1 MSLPQ
6 LPPPSHDMF
15 MRDASSTP
23 SSSRLA
29 LGAMEPSASAGTL
42 VPAAGPVRR
51 GRTPTPRPSP
61 LPLSS
66 FPSSSSSQLPVSRM
80 VDLHV
85 RYGKLECELQVAS
98 QEAAAA
104 LASRERFRLMGSEQY
119 ACAKA
124 AMYQVAEVYLEE
136 GQAQAQE
143 MMQQEQQ
150 LVSRY
155 GSVLVSEAHAYQQAQ
170 IQGNEALQQLHQE
183 AALVQWIKN
192 RAEEAF
198 AREHVVCQTLRIE
211 AAQQST
217 AMSHH
222 EQHIQELENRCLR
235 YRTQR
240 DEARRASDAAEVT
253 ARMAEERA
261 LHRHEAYNS
270 LSAAHAQLQN
280 RLAHAGF
287 EITAARDSA
296 AERASYAEMSAQVR
310 DAQDAESHAMWNL
323 D

>member
-1 MSLPQ
+1 
-6 LPPPSHDMF
+6 
-15 MRDASSTP
+15 
-23 SSSRLA
+23 
-29 LGAMEPSASAGTL
+29 
-42 VPAAGPVRR
+42 
-51 GRTPTPRPSP
+51 
-61 LPLSS
+61 
-66 FPSSSSSQLPVSRM
+66 M

-85 RYGKLECELQVAS
+85 RYGKLECELQLAS
-98 QEAAAA
+98 QEAASA
-104 LASRERFRLMGSEQY
+104 LASRDRFRILGSEQY
-119 ACAKA
+119 ACART
-124 AMYQVAEVYLEE
+124 AMYKVAEVYLEE
-136 GQAQAQE
+136 GRSQAQE

-155 GSVLVSEAHAYQQAQ
+155 GQVLVSEARACQQAQ
-170 IQGNEALQQLHQE
+170 IHGNEAVRQLHQE
-183 AALVQWIKN
+183 TALVHWIKN

-198 AREHVVCQTLRIE
+198 AREHVVCQSLRVE
-211 AAQQST
+211 AAQHST
-217 AMSHH
+217 AMSHQ
-222 EQHIQELENRCLR
+222 EQHIHELESRCMR

-310 DAQDAESHAMWNL
+310 DAQDAESHAM
-323 D
+323 